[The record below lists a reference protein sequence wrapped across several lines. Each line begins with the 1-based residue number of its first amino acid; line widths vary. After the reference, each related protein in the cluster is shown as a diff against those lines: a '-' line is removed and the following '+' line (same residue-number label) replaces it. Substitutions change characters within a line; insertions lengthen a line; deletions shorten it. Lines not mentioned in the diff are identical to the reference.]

1 MSINR
6 SKLWLALGLPLI
18 FASMAWGQEL
28 PDNEWVPGVRDFQA
42 FAPASSTT
50 SPYGSGPKRSRGW
63 FFTIEDLAWST
74 SQPQRA
80 TIGNAG
86 FTPLV
91 SYDGQGFFQQQNS
104 LDTSYIQP
112 SLRQGERLQLGY
124 VGEDGKGWM
133 VGTFLLHTQTS
144 STTGSSAGVSFF
156 SPNTPGVPGNET
168 EGFIDNYTNGSA
180 VFGNGPLVLDTDVN
194 HNGVFGM
201 DGRAVIQNVAGVP
214 TVVAIVPAPVDWGD
228 LIQLPIYF
236 DHVVTKY
243 TSNTWGIEVMRTWW
257 LSKSRRADHGYW
269 DLMAGVRYLRFRDQ
283 FYFDGENNQLS
294 GQSLTATTPAGL
306 SVTGQ
311 FTEVGGILGN
321 TFFTQTA
328 ANYLVGPQAGLR
340 WTKQRGRLGFN
351 VEGRFAATANFQTIR
366 QTGQINDI
374 GDRSSGNPA
383 LVRVPIENNLVSTV
397 HATSAQIGVIPS
409 LQYDTPFLQSSTV
422 NHTYHSTQFSP
433 IGELRLNMTYQIF
446 RNIQATV
453 GWTGLVMG
461 GIARSPNT
469 VSYTLPAMGILNSG
483 NRQEVFIQGVNFG
496 ININR

>member
-6 SKLWLALGLPLI
+6 SKLWLALGLPLL

-74 SQPQRA
+74 SAPERT
-80 TIGNAG
+80 TIGDAN

-91 SYDGQGFFQQQNS
+91 SYDGQGYFQQQNS
-104 LDTSYIQP
+104 LDTAFIQP

-133 VGTFLLHTQTS
+133 VGTFVVHSQTS
-144 STTGSSAGVSFF
+144 TAANSNAGVSFF
-156 SPNTPGVPGNET
+156 SPNIPGVPGTET
-168 EGFIDNYTNGSA
+168 EGFIDNYTNSA
-180 VFGNGPLVLDTDVN
+180 SITGNQPIVLDTDVN
-194 HNGVFGM
+194 HNNVFGG
-201 DGRAVIQNVAGVP
+201 DGRGIIQNIGGVP
-214 TVVAIVPAPVDWGD
+214 TLVGIVPAPVDWGD

-236 DHVVTKY
+236 QQVVTKY
-243 TSNTWGIEVMRTWW
+243 SSNIWGIEVMRTWW

-269 DLMAGVRYLRFRDQ
+269 DVMAGVRYIRFRDQ
-283 FYFDGENNQLS
+283 FYFS
-294 GQSLTATTPAGL
+294 GQNYTNTGITLNATTPVVT
-306 SVTGQ
+306 VTGPIQ
-311 FTEVGGILGN
+311 EVGGLLGN
-321 TFFTQTA
+321 TFFNQNA
-328 ANYLVGPQAGLR
+328 ANYLVGPQVGLR

-351 VEGRFAATANFQTIR
+351 AEGRFAGAANFQTIQ
-366 QTGQINDI
+366 QTGQINDLQNNH
-374 GDRSSGNPA
+374 SLNTTM
-383 LVRVPIENNLVSTV
+383 VRVPIENNLVNTA
-397 HATSAQIGVIPS
+397 HAAATGALPA
-409 LQYDTPFLQSSTV
+409 LLYDTPFLQSTAV
-422 NHTYHSTQFSP
+422 HHTQHSTQFSP

-446 RNIQATV
+446 RNVQATV

-461 GIARSPNT
+461 GIARSSST
-469 VSYTLPAMGILNSG
+469 VSYTLPDMGILNSG
-483 NRQEVFIQGVNFG
+483 NRQVLFVQGLNFG